1 VEAALSLRNSRKR
14 FQERERERERDTNLK
29 NGKEKEKE
37 KEKTWPAMEIG
48 VPRMVRIMVKEA
60 SSMVWSF
67 HRRNVLKRL
76 RK

>member
-14 FQERERERERDTNLK
+14 FQERDTNLK

-37 KEKTWPAMEIG
+37 KTWPAMEIR
-48 VPRMVRIMVKEA
+48 VPKMVRRMVKEA